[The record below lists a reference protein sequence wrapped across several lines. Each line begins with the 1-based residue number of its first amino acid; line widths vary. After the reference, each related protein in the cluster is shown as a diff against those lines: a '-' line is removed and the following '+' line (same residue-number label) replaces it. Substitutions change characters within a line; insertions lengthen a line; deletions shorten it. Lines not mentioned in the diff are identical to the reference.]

1 MDDFDHAS
9 DIEEQYRALAIA
21 AATRPARSTTGE
33 SEVFCQ
39 NEACGEP
46 IPDERRRAI
55 PGCRFCIECQERR
68 ELAIYRRYVCK

>member
-21 AATRPARSTTGE
+21 AATRHVCSTAK
-33 SEVFCQ
+33 SEAFCQ
-39 NEACGEP
+39 NDACGEP
-46 IPDERRRAI
+46 IHEERRRAV

-68 ELAIYRRYVCK
+68 E

>member
-21 AATRPARSTTGE
+21 AATRPGRSTAE
-33 SEVFCQ
+33 SEAFCQ
-39 NEACGEP
+39 NEACGES
-46 IPDERRRAI
+46 IPEERRRAV

-68 ELAIYRRYVCK
+68 ERVINRRYACK

>member
-21 AATRPARSTTGE
+21 AATRPARSAAV
-33 SEVFCQ
+33 SAVFCQ

-46 IPDERRRAI
+46 IPDERRRAV

-68 ELAIYRRYVCK
+68 EQAINRRYACK

>member
-9 DIEEQYRALAIA
+9 EIEEQYRALAIA
-21 AATRPARSTTGE
+21 AATRPVRRTAE
-33 SEVFCQ
+33 SESFCQ

-46 IPDERRRAI
+46 IPDERRSAV

-68 ELAIYRRYVCK
+68 ERFIKQRYACK

>member
-21 AATRPARSTTGE
+21 AATRHVRSTVE

-39 NEACGEP
+39 NEACGEL
-46 IPDERRRAI
+46 IPEERRRAI
-55 PGCRFCIECQERR
+55 PGCRFCIECHERR
-68 ELAIYRRYVCK
+68 ERVINRRHACK

>member
-9 DIEEQYRALAIA
+9 EMEEQYRALAIA
-21 AATRPARSTTGE
+21 AARRPAHQAAE
-33 SEVFCQ
+33 SAAFCQ

-46 IPDERRRAI
+46 IPDERRRAV

-68 ELAIYRRYVCK
+68 ERVLNRRYVCK

>member
-21 AATRPARSTTGE
+21 AATRPARSTAE

-39 NEACGEP
+39 NEACGEA
-46 IPDERRRAI
+46 IPEERRRAV
-55 PGCRFCIECQERR
+55 PGCRFCIECQERS
-68 ELAIYRRYVCK
+68 EWAINRRYACK

>member
-9 DIEEQYRALAIA
+9 DIEQQYRALAIA
-21 AATRPARSTTGE
+21 AATRHTRSTAE
-33 SEVFCQ
+33 SETFCQ

-46 IPDERRRAI
+46 IPEERRRAV

-68 ELAIYRRYVCK
+68 EQVLNRRYPCK

>member
-9 DIEEQYRALAIA
+9 DIEAQYRALAIA
-21 AATRPARSTTGE
+21 AATQPARNPAE
-33 SEVFCQ
+33 SEAFCQ

-46 IPDERRRAI
+46 IPDECRRAV

-68 ELAIYRRYVCK
+68 ERVINRRYACK

>member
-21 AATRPARSTTGE
+21 AATRPACSTAE
-33 SEVFCQ
+33 SEAFCL

-46 IPDERRRAI
+46 IPEERRRAI

-68 ELAIYRRYVCK
+68 ELVIKRRYACK

>member
-21 AATRPARSTTGE
+21 AATRPARSTAE
-33 SEVFCQ
+33 SAAFCQ

-46 IPDERRRAI
+46 IPDERRRAV

-68 ELAIYRRYVCK
+68 EQAINRRYVCK

>member
-9 DIEEQYRALAIA
+9 NIEEQYRAFAIA
-21 AATRPARSTTGE
+21 AATRPERSAAV
-33 SEVFCQ
+33 SEEFCQ

-55 PGCRFCIECQERR
+55 PGCRFCVDCQERR
-68 ELAIYRRYVCK
+68 EHVLQRRYACR

>member
-9 DIEEQYRALAIA
+9 EIEEQYRALAIA
-21 AATRPARSTTGE
+21 SATRHARSAGE
-33 SEVFCQ
+33 SAAFCQ

-46 IPDERRRAI
+46 IPDERRRAV

-68 ELAIYRRYVCK
+68 EQVLNRRHVCK

>member
-21 AATRPARSTTGE
+21 AATRPARGTAE

-55 PGCRFCIECQERR
+55 SGCRFCIECQERR
-68 ELAIYRRYVCK
+68 EHALKRRYPCK

>member
-21 AATRPARSTTGE
+21 AARRPAHQAAE
-33 SEVFCQ
+33 SAPFCQ

-46 IPDERRRAI
+46 IPDERRRAV
-55 PGCRFCIECQERR
+55 PGCRFCIECQARR
-68 ELAIYRRYVCK
+68 EQVINRRYACK

>member
-21 AATRPARSTTGE
+21 AATRPVHSAAE
-33 SEVFCQ
+33 SESFCQ

-46 IPDERRRAI
+46 IPEERRRAVS
-55 PGCRFCIECQERR
+55 GCRFCVECQERR
-68 ELAIYRRYVCK
+68 EHVINRRYACK

>member
-21 AATRPARSTTGE
+21 AATRPARSTVE
-33 SEVFCQ
+33 SEACCQ

-46 IPDERRRAI
+46 IPEERRRAI
-55 PGCRFCIECQERR
+55 PGCRFCIECQARR
-68 ELAIYRRYVCK
+68 EQVLKRRCACK